1 MSKEN
6 ITVGI
11 DGFEAALTGIL
22 NDIDYDVSECL
33 QKPVKHT
40 LNMGRRQLNRESP
53 KKTGRYSKGWRY
65 TMKGK
70 GKSVFGEVGN
80 ADVPGLVH
88 LLEKGHAKVGGG
100 RVAAIPHVAPVAD
113 DMFDELEDAIAKAID
128 DAL

>member
-1 MSKEN
+1 MGKEN
-6 ITVGI
+6 IAVGI

-70 GKSVFGEVGN
+70 GKSVLVRLVTLMFLALFTYSKKVMLKSAE
-80 ADVPGLVH
+80 DV
-88 LLEKGHAKVGGG
+88 LLQFL
-100 RVAAIPHVAPVAD
+100 
-113 DMFDELEDAIAKAID
+113 M
-128 DAL
+128 